1 VYCLSR
7 EGKEVVCPD
16 ICTGTKDVGIQA
28 RSGSPDQSKYV
39 DEAIASTCVA
49 VPIAPKTGR
58 GLLIRRSMQAVF
70 TWYHHESSLNNSRKE
85 GVTNHDNKS
94 ASR

>member
-1 VYCLSR
+1 MYCLSR

-28 RSGSPDQSKYV
+28 RLGSPDQSKYV
-39 DEAIASTCVA
+39 DE

-58 GLLIRRSMQAVF
+58 GLLIHRSMQAVF
-70 TWYHHESSLNNSRKE
+70 TWYRSRVLSKQF
-85 GVTNHDNKS
+85 
-94 ASR
+94 